1 MAERVRRSSSRTKA
15 KAIPTRASSGYGR
28 NWSTKT
34 PVRAPKVG
42 ENQMVQ
48 AGPDQGRSSSTQAPK
63 AKAAISGKITSLVP
77 KSSEAATMTGGR
89 TDCQVEVV
97 AIERPPDRDLF
108 ADDAAWKESC
118 AVKAN
123 ALRQSLNKAREL
135 LLEAGLS
142 ASAVTTKFVESCRSP
157 LRESRE
163 CSINTSIA
171 LEVLRLAEEGGF
183 GTVVVGR
190 RGVSRQ
196 EEFLFGSVSSKIIH
210 AAKDLAVWVVA

>member
-1 MAERVRRSSSRTKA
+1 MNTQKILIAFDGSENALRSVAYT
-15 KAIPTRASSGYGR
+15 
-28 NWSTKT
+28 
-34 PVRAPKVG
+34 
-42 ENQMVQ
+42 
-48 AGPDQGRSSSTQAPK
+48 
-63 AKAAISGKITSLVP
+63 
-77 KSSEAATMTGGR
+77 ATMTGGR